1 VFAILLV
8 VPGDP
13 TAAITAAAALFV
25 DVVTVEV
32 SSALEA
38 GGIPS
43 VVVRGPSIA
52 RHLYGSREIRRYGDV
67 DLLVPLE
74 SRATAAAVIKEL
86 GFTDMTGLGRRPDD
100 RPPWS
105 STWGRLRDG
114 GNVDLHWTVPG
125 MRAVPET
132 VWLVLQREGMPLRVA
147 ESEVTGLNAQATAVV
162 VALHAAH
169 HGIRAAAPLDDLRRA
184 VHQWPDA
191 LWREAL
197 SLARELDATIA
208 FAIGLRLD
216 PAGAEL
222 ADRLR
227 LPAASSTEL
236 ILRSGTAPPM
246 ALGFDWLDQ
255 TSGLGSKARLAWGKV
270 VPDAAFMRV
279 WSPLAR
285 GGSRTGLALAY
296 AWRPVWLLLHA
307 APGYRS
313 WRAARR
319 EAERRAADAGP

>member
-1 VFAILLV
+1 
-8 VPGDP
+8 
-13 TAAITAAAALFV
+13 
-25 DVVTVEV
+25 
-32 SSALEA
+32 
-38 GGIPS
+38 
-43 VVVRGPSIA
+43 
-52 RHLYGSREIRRYGDV
+52 
-67 DLLVPLE
+67 
-74 SRATAAAVIKEL
+74 
-86 GFTDMTGLGRRPDD
+86 MTGLGRRADD

-105 STWGRLRDG
+105 STWWRRRDE
-114 GNVDLHWTVPG
+114 GNVDLHWTIPG
-125 MRAVPET
+125 MRALPET

-147 ESEVTGLNAQATAVV
+147 ESEVTGLNAPATAVV

-169 HGIRAAAPLDDLRRA
+169 HGIGAAAPLDDLQRA

-319 EAERRAADAGP
+319 EAERRAADHGP